1 MKKSQVPQDDGSLA
15 SKNMQELCYAVDERG
30 EYTTVSSSGWE
41 PKTLALNASLEM
53 IAERIAQAKAGVIA
67 GELSPIA
74 YYMELNR
81 MDLPLL
87 AKYIGI
93 HKWFVK
99 RHFQTKRFARLSP
112 KLLDRYASTFNI
124 SVETLRNPFMEPATD
139 TEEGK

>member
-15 SKNMQELCYAVDERG
+15 SKNMHELCYAVDEKG

-41 PKTLALNASLEM
+41 PKTLALNASLEL
-53 IAERIAQAKAGVIA
+53 IAERIDQAKAGVLA

-99 RHFQTKRFARLSP
+99 RHFSPKRFARLSP
-112 KLLDRYASTFNI
+112 KLLNRYASTFNI
-124 SVETLRNPFMEPATD
+124 SVEALQHPFIESS
-139 TEEGK
+139 TEE